1 MYCDLW
7 PYVLSPLDFQIQRR
21 IVSAETIRWN
31 TVNVNWDAGNL
42 KFSQCLC
49 LARPRHRLKIE
60 YLFLFEILSKIDLF
74 MFIVKS
80 MHYAPQLSGIVCAA
94 WKVSGTFTTSA
105 TAVTTGKC
113 SKGFE
118 VSSICC
124 DLLKNLW
131 LVLSCELHGNNS
143 TARNLIAK
151 HVLRH

>member
-1 MYCDLW
+1 M
-7 PYVLSPLDFQIQRR
+7 SSF
-21 IVSAETIRWN
+21 
-31 TVNVNWDAGNL
+31 
-42 KFSQCLC
+42 
-49 LARPRHRLKIE
+49 LARGHRPRHRLKIE

-118 VSSICC
+118 VSSIFC
-124 DLLKNLW
+124 DLLKYWW
-131 LVLSCELHGNNS
+131 LVLSCKLHGNNS
-143 TARNLIAK
+143 TTRNFNAK
-151 HVLRH
+151 QVQVSLLKQCLHNLTLWKQGPFHQAFPS

>member
-1 MYCDLW
+1 M
-7 PYVLSPLDFQIQRR
+7 SSF
-21 IVSAETIRWN
+21 
-31 TVNVNWDAGNL
+31 
-42 KFSQCLC
+42 
-49 LARPRHRLKIE
+49 LARGHRPRRRLKIE

-118 VSSICC
+118 VSSIFC
-124 DLLKNLW
+124 DLLKYWCQHTFYVLVRLSRHIIYCHILNLFN
-131 LVLSCELHGNNS
+131 VLSLNTKCTVEIEINILSIIKTCNVAMNVNSNINN
-143 TARNLIAK
+143 
-151 HVLRH
+151 VPY